1 MKKNEKE
8 TQELAVEANF
18 SVNGEEDIAK
28 RAYELWQQRNYEYGN
43 DLADWFEAERELK
56 GRD

>member
-1 MKKNEKE
+1 MKKNEEE
-8 TQELAVEANF
+8 TQELGVDAYL
-18 SVNGEEDIAK
+18 SVNGEEEIAK
-28 RAYELWQQRNYEYGN
+28 RAYALWQQRNYEYGN